1 MKRDVCPYCD
11 SHTVVKSPHVGE
23 GYDGRGYVCSA
34 CGRLLRYRR
43 VSYYTAGEKTE
54 SRARRAELKRRYQER
69 YRASHQGYF
78 SDYYTRNR
86 DHILLQQRLAR
97 KHNPTYPERHREW
110 DRRYREKK
118 RREHE
123 EALEM
128 AFDALSHNVYRP
140 KERKMEPKQNEAHR
154 PTRSTDLGA
163 LQGLM
168 FEELDNLMSL
178 DLSNG
183 DPDAIEAEMKRAE
196 AVSNIAGVA
205 IDNAN
210 TVLRVVQQQSIAMG
224 TDKKLPRML
233 TA

>member
-11 SHTVVKSPHVGE
+11 SHTVAKRPHVGE

-34 CGRLLRYRR
+34 CGRLLRYER
-43 VSYYTAGEKTE
+43 VRYYTADEKAE
-54 SRARRAELKRRYQER
+54 SLARKAEWDRRYQEG

-78 SDYYTRNR
+78 KDYYTRNR
-86 DHILLQQRLAR
+86 DAILLKQRLAR
-97 KHNPTYPERHREW
+97 KRDPTYPERHREW
-110 DRRYREKK
+110 DRRCREKK
-118 RREHE
+118 KRERGL
-123 EALEM
+123 ALER
-128 AFDALSHNVYRP
+128 AFDALSRNGYEM
-140 KERKMEPKQNEAHR
+140 KERKMDTSNEHQ

-178 DLSNG
+178 DLTQDDS
-183 DPDAIEAEMKRAE
+183 DTIELEMKRAE

-210 TVLRVVQQQSIAMG
+210 TVLRVVQQQSLAMG
-224 TDKKLPRML
+224 TDKKLPRMI
-233 TA
+233 TAG